1 MTAEGPPPDEQYTAL
16 FAAGEEALL
25 AGQTAETVGLSAA
38 PPELRPRLEHD
49 LACVR
54 LLHQLL
60 SPAAPA
66 GRCGDYELLAEIARG
81 GMGVVFKARHS
92 RLGRVVALKMILAG
106 PGASAAELQR
116 FRVEAQAAATLDHLH
131 IVPIYEVGEHHG
143 QPFFTMK
150 LVDGTSLAQ
159 RLADFRQ
166 DPRAAAR
173 LLERVARAV
182 HHAHQRGILH
192 RDLKPANILIDG
204 QGEPHVTDFG
214 LAKRVE
220 GDSSLTQTGA
230 IVGTPSYMPPE
241 QARAEKTLTTGIDV
255 YSLGAI
261 LYEVLTGRPPF
272 RAATPLD
279 TLLQVLEQEPVR
291 PRQLAPHIDRD
302 LETICLKCLE
312 KDPKKRYAS
321 AEALA
326 EDLRR
331 FVDGEPIRARPVRW
345 IERLWR
351 WCRRHPARAAAAVC
365 ALAALVVAGLLARQA
380 YLADQLRR
388 AYEERLR
395 GGERQRAE
403 ERAQLAAMSGDAEG
417 AAAAIDEAEALGASP
432 GQMHLLRGQV
442 AFHQGDVEAAVG
454 HLEQAGR
461 LMPDSVAA
469 RAVLALAC
477 YHSGRGTRYGELEL
491 ELDRMAPRTP
501 EDFLFKGQAE
511 SLTRPEQA
519 LQTLD
524 RAGSLRHSV
533 VGWAVRLEARFN
545 HALFTDDP
553 TVAGQALDDAK
564 VAKEML
570 PGNPVILA
578 RSVHA
583 HLVAWGVF
591 SVTGQL
597 ERGRQALEQAGRD
610 ARALEAF
617 PSVSMAQVA
626 RFHYHDCAGE
636 EQAALA
642 VSALGGGFRRA
653 LMLYRQ
659 GEYPKALEAADRAVA
674 RGSALSR
681 VERCFILAE
690 MDDGPQQAW
699 AAFKDAE
706 AATDLGYYRLCAAA
720 VPLLLGRKADAVD
733 ASRKVRADPTVPVPP
748 WYKGW
753 YHHYLDYL
761 CDGISE
767 DELIRAAGRCRPML
781 CEAHFQIG
789 LRHLAE
795 GDRRGAQDHFQK
807 CDETGVFLY
816 WDHKWARA
824 FRDRLAQ
831 DRTHTWPK
839 WIKPPA
845 GIK

>member
-1 MTAEGPPPDEQYTAL
+1 MNAEEPPPEEQYTAL

-25 AGQTAETVGLSAA
+25 AGQESETLRLAA
-38 PPELRPRLEHD
+38 VPPELRPRLEHD
-49 LACVR
+49 LACAQ
-54 LLHQLL
+54 LLHQVLR
-60 SPAAPA
+60 PGGA
-66 GRCGDYELLAEIARG
+66 GRCGEYELLGEIARG
-81 GMGVVFKARHS
+81 GMGVVYQARHV

-106 PGASAAELQR
+106 QLASVAEVQR
-116 FRVEAQAAATLDHLH
+116 FRVEAQAAATLDHPN
-131 IVPIYEVGEHHG
+131 IVPIYEVGEQHG

-150 LVDGTSLAQ
+150 LVEGSSLAQ
-159 RLADFRQ
+159 QLGRFTE

-192 RDLKPANILIDG
+192 RDLKPANILLDG

-214 LAKRVE
+214 LAKRVA

-241 QARAEKTLTTGIDV
+241 QARAEKSLTTAIDV
-255 YSLGAI
+255 YSLGAV

-272 RAATPLD
+272 RASTPLD
-279 TLLQVLEQEPVR
+279 TLLQVLEQEPQP

-302 LETICLKCLE
+302 LETICLKCLD
-312 KDPKKRYAS
+312 KDPAKRYAS

-331 FVDGEPIRARPVRW
+331 FQDGEPIQARRVRW
-345 IERLWR
+345 GERLWR

-365 ALAALVVAGLLARQA
+365 ALSALAAAGLWARQA
-380 YLADQLRR
+380 HLADQQRQG
-388 AYEERLR
+388 YEERIR
-395 GGERQRAE
+395 SGERQRAE
-403 ERAQLAAMSGDAEG
+403 ERAQAAAMSGDAEG
-417 AAAAIDEAEALGASP
+417 AAAAIDEAESLGASP
-432 GQMHLLRGQV
+432 GRMHLLRGQV

-454 HLEQAGR
+454 HLEQAVS

-469 RAVLALAC
+469 RAMLALAC
-477 YHSGRGTRYGELEL
+477 FYSGRGTRYGELEL
-491 ELDRMAPRTP
+491 ELDRMTPRTP
-501 EDFLFKGQAE
+501 EDFLFKGHAE
-511 SLTRPEQA
+511 SLTHPEQA

-524 RAGSLRHSV
+524 RAVSLRNSV
-533 VGWAVRLEARFN
+533 IGWAARLEARFN
-545 HALFTDDP
+545 HALFTDDAS
-553 TVAGQALDDAK
+553 VAQQALDDAR

-570 PGNPVILA
+570 PGSPVILA

-583 HLVAWGVF
+583 HLVASGVF
-591 SVTGQL
+591 TVRGQS
-597 ERGRQALEQAGRD
+597 ERSRAALEQAARD
-610 ARALEAF
+610 ARALEPF
-617 PSVSMAQVA
+617 PAVPMAQVA

-642 VSALGGGFRRA
+642 VSGLGSAFRRP

-659 GEYPKALEAADRAVA
+659 GDYPKALAAADRAVA
-674 RGSALSR
+674 RRGGLSR
-681 VERCFILAE
+681 VERAFILAE
-690 MDDGPQQAW
+690 MDDGERRAW
-699 AAFKDAE
+699 AAFEEAE
-706 AATDLGYYRLCAAA
+706 AANDLGYFRLCAAA
-720 VPLLLGRKADAVD
+720 IPLLLGRKPDAVK
-733 ASRKVRADPTVPVPP
+733 ASLKARDDPTVPVPP

-753 YHHYLDYL
+753 YHRYLDYL
-761 CDGISE
+761 CDRIPE

-795 GDRRGAQDHFQK
+795 GDRAGARDHFQK
-807 CDETGVFLY
+807 CDETHVFLY

-831 DRTHTWPK
+831 DRTWPK
-839 WIKPPA
+839 WIKSSK
-845 GIK
+845 GGDG